1 MNLKQL
7 CELIEMP
14 AEVMKT
20 VLSLSENLP
29 QTKWISLITQQ
40 KNAREAYSELE
51 MLCGEDKDG
60 YVMLTYM
67 LLAALETYLI
77 YQKKG
82 INDEIFFDTMKCF
95 SRFVREHRASF
106 GRYGFDR
113 GWWTYRQL
121 SMTLF
126 RIGTLEYEYV
136 DKEQVIYIHI
146 PTGANLEK
154 ALCAE
159 SYAAMLDFTAKYYS
173 DRANYEFILDSWL
186 LSPTLDELMDSDS
199 RIIPFKNC
207 FQMDSWD
214 KSASDALQWVFGRRD
229 LSYEKLPEHTSLQRR
244 MKQYLLNGGVIGCAR
259 GHLKGF

>member
-7 CELIEMP
+7 CEMIEMP
-14 AEVMKT
+14 AEVTKT
-20 VLSLSENLP
+20 VLSLSERLT
-29 QTKWISLITQQ
+29 QTGLIRVITQQ
-40 KNAREAYSELE
+40 EKAWEACSELE
-51 MLCGEDKDG
+51 DLCGEDRDG
-60 YVMLTYM
+60 YTMLTYM
-67 LLAALETYLI
+67 LLAALETQVI
-77 YQKKG
+77 YQKRG
-82 INDEIFFDTMKCF
+82 ISDDIFSDTMKCF

-113 GWWTYRQL
+113 GYWTYRQL

-126 RIGTLEYEYV
+126 RIGTLEYEYA
-136 DKEQVIYIHI
+136 DREQVTYIHI
-146 PTGANLEK
+146 PTGAKLEK
-154 ALCAE
+154 PQCAE
-159 SYAAMLDFTAKYYS
+159 SYAAVLDFTAKYYS

-186 LSPTLDELMDSDS
+186 LSPTLDELLDPDS
-199 RIIPFKNC
+199 RIIQFKNC

-214 KSASDALQWVFGRRD
+214 KSAADALQWVFGRRD